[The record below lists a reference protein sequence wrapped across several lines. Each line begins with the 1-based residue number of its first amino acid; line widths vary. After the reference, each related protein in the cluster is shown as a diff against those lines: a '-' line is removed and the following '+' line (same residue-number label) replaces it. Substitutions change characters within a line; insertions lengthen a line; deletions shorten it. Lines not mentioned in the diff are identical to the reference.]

1 MMKLN
6 EETGLYENYGIWH
19 IPFWQTTTFY
29 IIIGIVV
36 SLLFIFL
43 LWFIIRKYCI
53 GKGKQNIPTWAVAL
67 RKLEELKKQNIA
79 TVASGKMFYIA
90 TTAILKQYLEQRYG
104 FDLQGKTDTEVINY
118 LKRENASSE
127 LVQDIES
134 IFAGSEMIKFA
145 NMQAAQEQINNDFEC
160 SIAIIK
166 RTIPKVTK

>member
-29 IIIGIVV
+29 IIVGIAI
-36 SLLFIFL
+36 SLLFMLL

-53 GKGKQNIPTWAVAL
+53 GKGKQNIPTWVVTL

-79 TVASGKMFYIA
+79 TVASGKMFYLA

-118 LKRENASSE
+118 LKRENAPSE

-145 NMQAAQEQINNDFEC
+145 NMQAAQEQINNDFER
-160 SIAIIK
+160 SIALIK
-166 RTIPKVTK
+166 RTIPKERK